1 MALPYFKLI
10 LFIIHVHEHLD
21 KATLASS
28 LDFTIAMFLVDV
40 TMKRI
45 DAPVQYYRV
54 TPRNFL
60 QPKKALDEQNSNST
74 FKTFKIVVGNS
85 NLSPGGKGPKNT
97 T

>member
-74 FKTFKIVVGNS
+74 FKIVIGNS
-85 NLSPGGKGPKNT
+85 NLPPGGKGPKNAT
-97 T
+97 